1 MPRALARGEV
11 RSASR
16 AGKLVQLD
24 SGEPPMRVDRG
35 AGRVGVARLTGVS
48 EIVAEPVHQPPRS
61 RSTQLPRVFPATLL
75 RLVASKSRFPPPSQT
90 PKNHFL
96 ADTEGD
102 E

>member
-1 MPRALARGEV
+1 MARALARGEV

-48 EIVAEPVHQPPRS
+48 EIVAEPVHQPPAVDPPNSLVCFPQGFSGSLQASPGSLHRHKP
-61 RSTQLPRVFPATLL
+61 PRTIF
-75 RLVASKSRFPPPSQT
+75 
-90 PKNHFL
+90 
-96 ADTEGD
+96 
-102 E
+102 